1 MCITVHMR
9 HYIILLIAMTSLSGC
24 ANKPIIH
31 RDPTLLKYV
40 EAIEEHTG
48 LDLYKDNYTLVFD
61 TDTKKLLKDWTTG
74 QCRSINGNPTRII
87 ISESYWN
94 SFDTEERLSLIAH
107 EVLHCSFRL
116 GHVKDTK
123 QYTGRLMS
131 PYTSD
136 SAQCVKNFGMIHC
149 IEEAFAQSEAG
160 QLEDISKS
168 EHIH

>member
-1 MCITVHMR
+1 MKR
-9 HYIILLIAMTSLSGC
+9 LFILLILGISGC
-24 ANKPIIH
+24 GGRGHFNHDLELI
-31 RDPTLLKYV
+31 KYID
-40 EAIEEHTG
+40 AIEEHTG
-48 LDLYKDNYTLVFD
+48 LDLFKDDYLIVFD
-61 TDTKKLLKDWTTG
+61 TSISYTLDDRVTG

-116 GHVKDTK
+116 GHVKDKK
-123 QYTGRLMS
+123 QHEGRLMS
-131 PYTSD
+131 PWTSD
-136 SAQCVKNFGMIHC
+136 SAQCVKNLGMIHC